1 MPEAISRSLANKM
14 KVENGLKTLKNH
26 VGHFSSY
33 QLDTSLL
40 IDIAGSWTETTDVN
54 WKQFGEQCIRG
65 PNNKIPANCG
75 QIVKKYLE
83 DQEINEGF
91 RYTYKGKNEAKANRV
106 RCKKKCLIPWVSFPV
121 EPSSDTVKQF
131 MEDKIRAGEI
141 DIGESIVER
150 KYTKKSLI
158 NLLGNWLIMFFLF
171 LGESILYSKF
181 VLNFLI
187 SAKNS

>member
-1 MPEAISRSLANKM
+1 M
-14 KVENGLKTLKNH
+14 KNH
-26 VGHFSSY
+26 VGPFSSY
-33 QLDTSLL
+33 QVDTSLL

-54 WKQFGEQCIRG
+54 WKHFGEQCIRG

-91 RYTYKGKNEAKANRV
+91 QYTYKGKNEAKANRV
-106 RCKKKCLIPWVSFPV
+106 RRKKKRLISWVSFPV
-121 EPSSDTVKQF
+121 ESSSDTVKQF
-131 MEDKIRAGEI
+131 MEDKIRSGEI
-141 DIGESIVER
+141 DIGESTVES
-150 KYTKKSLI
+150 THKKSLI

-187 SAKNS
+187 SATNS

>member
-1 MPEAISRSLANKM
+1 M
-14 KVENGLKTLKNH
+14 KNH
-26 VGHFSSY
+26 VGPFSSY
-33 QLDTSLL
+33 QVDTSLL
-40 IDIAGSWTETTDVN
+40 IDIAGPWTETTDVN
-54 WKQFGEQCIRG
+54 WKHFGEQCIRG

-91 RYTYKGKNEAKANRV
+91 QYTYKGKNEAKANRV
-106 RCKKKCLIPWVSFPV
+106 RRKKKRLISWVSFPV

-150 KYTKKSLI
+150 KYTQKK
-158 NLLGNWLIMFFLF
+158 
-171 LGESILYSKF
+171 
-181 VLNFLI
+181 V
-187 SAKNS
+187 